1 MVPIVGH
8 PVFVLVMRTV
18 DRAGVVRPGDGNL
31 RQVGVVGQVGHPV
44 GITFRGLLRLRLHV
58 ADRERITV
66 SGLERCRGRVAVG
79 LPLRRDGGERKPFD
93 VLRQHERRDR
103 DLRPCAELDIGDV
116 PRHQVQ
122 GQHVRSL
129 ARDNRAPVGF
139 DVEREA
145 ARYGAV
151 FARQHELLYLRGFR
165 ESHLDRNRGHQR
177 AESEGYLRAAFH
189 PLGACRHI
197 GVLHVAFAVV
207 VGLYGRDSR
216 HDDRAAVGLHGVCR
230 IEGVKIVAGTAP
242 PLHPRVAQVGF
253 AFGRPGDA
261 DFDFRPLRGRLRA
274 DDPHPVGVAPVDR
287 VVAVL

>member
-145 ARYGAV
+145 ARYWAV
-151 FARQHELLYLRGFR
+151 LARQHELLYLRGLR

-177 AESEGYLRAAFH
+177 AEPEGHLPSAFH

-207 VGLYGRDSR
+207 VGLYGRDCR
-216 HDDRAAVGLHGVCR
+216 RDDRAAVGLDGVCR

-242 PLHPRVAQVGF
+242 PLHSRVAQVGF

-261 DFDFRPLRGRLRA
+261 DFDLRPLRGRLRT
-274 DDPHPVGVAPVDR
+274 DDSHAVGIAPIDR
-287 VVAVL
+287 VITVL